1 MKNIY
6 DKTEEWLEFSK
17 SVTNIYLKI
26 IEHEQQG
33 DKNSD
38 EYQSLFY
45 ILPTAVDIEKTKLTN
60 ILTKENYQ
68 NILKNKGIIQSM
80 SRKGKCLDN
89 ACAENF
95 FSILKSEFFYNREF
109 KSINQFRQELD
120 EYINYYNNSRI
131 KLRLNGKSPIQYRM
145 EYYPN
150 VA

>member
-68 NILKNKGIIQSM
+68 NILKNVDKASNIFTDVMNEGKEFLPIVRAYNQLMSTYYLLIMASLKKKQLKIQ
-80 SRKGKCLDN
+80 L
-89 ACAENF
+89 
-95 FSILKSEFFYNREF
+95 I
-109 KSINQFRQELD
+109 
-120 EYINYYNNSRI
+120 
-131 KLRLNGKSPIQYRM
+131 
-145 EYYPN
+145 
-150 VA
+150 

>member
-68 NILKNKGIIQSM
+68 NILKNVDKASNIFTDVMNEEKEFLPIVRAYNQLM
-80 SRKGKCLDN
+80 STYYFTYNG
-89 ACAENF
+89 F
-95 FSILKSEFFYNREF
+95 FEEKTAKNPIDLILSL
-109 KSINQFRQELD
+109 IH
-120 EYINYYNNSRI
+120 I
-131 KLRLNGKSPIQYRM
+131 
-145 EYYPN
+145 
-150 VA
+150 